1 MHSGPV
7 RPPVHMYQELG
18 FYVSGKLI
26 LKCYLLNDFDHM
38 TEATPPNRRFAVSD
52 ITLGENREL

>member
-1 MHSGPV
+1 
-7 RPPVHMYQELG
+7 MYQELG